1 MAGLKVFRDGVA
13 RAFFDDE
20 ELRRNPIYHSQFH
33 AMLAKANRRKLA
45 AAVRSVILRGVP
57 LRGRLHEIKVPTLM
71 ISGIADKLYP
81 LEGQAEAALRLRDAC
96 FVPVRGHHISPID
109 AADDVTEALRAF
121 LLERIPT

>member
-1 MAGLKVFRDGVA
+1 MADFYAA
-13 RAFFDDE
+13 RS
-20 ELRRNPIYHSQFH
+20 RTIP
-33 AMLAKANRRKLA
+33 
-45 AAVRSVILRGVP
+45 P
-57 LRGRLHEIKVPTLM
+57 LPWTNFAPPLSTLM

-81 LEGQAEAALRLRDAC
+81 LEGQAEAALRLRDAR